1 MGHELCE
8 SVRDMSCV
16 SNSASVRV
24 ARFMEDGTG
33 RVWQNSL
40 VTLVSV
46 LGKSRPRPL
55 HPNPGPGRTSPP
67 RAHETFPERGQPG
80 RALAAHEPWARPR
93 GCYRPSAVCSS
104 AGG

>member
-16 SNSASVRV
+16 SNSASMRV

-40 VTLVSV
+40 VRLVSV
-46 LGKSRPRPL
+46 LGLVTSASVTPEPRPYVATA
-55 HPNPGPGRTSPP
+55 RTRNLP
-67 RAHETFPERGQPG
+67 RGQRG